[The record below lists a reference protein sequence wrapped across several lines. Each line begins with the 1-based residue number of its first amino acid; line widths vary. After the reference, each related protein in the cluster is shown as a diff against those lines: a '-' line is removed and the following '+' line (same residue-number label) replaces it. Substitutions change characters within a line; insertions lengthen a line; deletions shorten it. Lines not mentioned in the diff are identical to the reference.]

1 MNLRTKLPYFLKH
14 ALGDGELPVAYKR
27 LIGIS
32 YDTDTY
38 YETNQKLYGS
48 DTLTITVSDTSSSG
62 RNVVGAYAG
71 TGNDVRNFSLFIY
84 GGGSTSNSYF
94 RHGTKLVR
102 PRFGTGTRTLVMS
115 PTGTDGFLTDA
126 TYDEEIFETTSTFWI
141 AALPNSSSPKFDG
154 NIEGNIL
161 VSNRLKYIPCER
173 VADGAIG
180 YYEVFTKTFL
190 ENQGTGTPVSMGYA
204 S

>member
-1 MNLRTKLPYFLKH
+1 MNLRNKIPYFLKH

-27 LIGIS
+27 LVGIS

-48 DTLTITVSDTSSSG
+48 DTLTLTVSETKSSG
-62 RNVVGAYAG
+62 RNLIGAYSGAG
-71 TGNDVRNFSLFIY
+71 DSYRNFSLYVY
-84 GGGSTSNSYF
+84 GGNSTSSSYL
-94 RHGTKLVR
+94 RHGTTLVR
-102 PRFGTGTRTLVMS
+102 PRLGSGKRTISVTPTR
-115 PTGTDGFLTDA
+115 TDGFLTDV
-126 TYDEEIFETTSTFWI
+126 TYDEETFETTSTFWI
-141 AALPNSSSPKFDG
+141 GALPNSSSPKFDG

-173 VADGAIG
+173 VSDGAIG

-204 S
+204 I